1 MTTPTNPK
9 ASAEPR
15 KGKPWRLIAAAA
27 AVVLIAGLVFWILYV
42 RAAEDSTAQRATFVV
57 QRGPLTI
64 SVPESGT
71 IKAREQ
77 IIIKNEVEGRTSIIR
92 LIPEGT
98 RVKTGDLLVELD
110 ASELV
115 DAKIDQDILVQ
126 NTEAA
131 YINARENLAVVAN
144 QAESDI
150 DKAQLILEF
159 AEQDVQ
165 QYKDGIYPNEL
176 AAAQNKITLAQ
187 EELTRAQETSKWSE
201 TLYQEKYI
209 SQTEFLADQ
218 LAEKRKSLDLE
229 LAKNDLS
236 LLQDFTFHRNIA
248 QLESDLRQAT
258 MALERTRRKAT
269 ADVVQA
275 KAELT
280 ARLAEFNRQK
290 DKLEKIETQ
299 IAKTKILAPADG
311 LVIYATSARARGWR
325 DSREPLDEGQEVY
338 ERQELIYLP
347 FASSS
352 IAQVQVHESS
362 LEKVRLGLPTI
373 VTVDA
378 LPGRTFLG
386 SIHQIAPLPDAQS
399 MWMNP
404 DLKVYLTEIYLE
416 GNDPALRTGM
426 SCKAEII
433 VEQYPDAVYIPLQ
446 AVLRVKGEPTVF
458 VVNGDSIEPR
468 TVELGLDNNRMIRIV
483 SGLEQGQIVLL
494 TPPLELAGI
503 DPRDK
508 AYHASEPSDQEN
520 GTMQERIRNRLD
532 QVNDRQDVPPDR
544 PADEFPFGP
553 AGRGQRPGE

>member
-520 GTMQERIRNRLD
+520 GTMQEQIRSRLD